1 MGFEVDETAIDELL
15 AAEKPMA
22 KPEGTGKKKAKK
34 KLKNTPQ
41 VNTDI
46 WSGYTESDE

>member
-1 MGFEVDETAIDELL
+1 
-15 AAEKPMA
+15 MA
-22 KPEGTGKKKAKK
+22 KRRKKAAKKSKKKAKK